1 MKNFAA
7 RQAPALRQLLAKSA
21 ARVVAITAGS
31 KGMGRTAAVVNLAMA
46 LTEQGMNV
54 LVLDECPGD
63 RSASAALGA
72 VRGAG
77 TFATGVHRRWPRV
90 LAVDACPLPSTL
102 MPEGAPDIVLIDAAL
117 DDKGG
122 LSPLALQAERVVV
135 VVRTSADAVASTYVC
150 MKRLRLTQGIAEF
163 HVVANLI
170 DGGADAHAVLE
181 NLENIA
187 RDYLAVSVHP
197 AGFIAPDPCIRRA
210 TELSRYVV
218 DTFPSSPAATDF
230 ARLAA
235 RIHSWPRHPVRGA
248 CL

>member
-1 MKNFAA
+1 MMDCAA
-7 RQAPALRQLLAKSA
+7 GQALALRQLLAKRG

-31 KGMGRTAAVVNLAMA
+31 NGMGRTAAVVNLAMA
-46 LTEQGMNV
+46 LTGQGLNV

-72 VRGAG
+72 VCGAG
-77 TFATGVHRRWPRV
+77 SFATGVHRRWPHV
-90 LAVDACPLPSTL
+90 LAVDARPLPFTL
-102 MPEGAPDIVLIDAAL
+102 MRERGADVVLIDAAL

-122 LSPLALQAERVVV
+122 LSPLALQADRVVV
-135 VVRTSADAVASTYVC
+135 VMRMSADALASTYAC

-163 HVVANLI
+163 HVIANLI
-170 DGGADAHAVLE
+170 DGGAGAHEVLE
-181 NLENIA
+181 NLEKIA

-197 AGFIAPDPCIRRA
+197 AGCIARDQGIARA
-210 TELSRYVV
+210 AQLSRYFLN
-218 DTFPSSPAATDF
+218 TFPSSPAARDF

-235 RIHSWPRHPVRGA
+235 RIRSWQKHSIRAA